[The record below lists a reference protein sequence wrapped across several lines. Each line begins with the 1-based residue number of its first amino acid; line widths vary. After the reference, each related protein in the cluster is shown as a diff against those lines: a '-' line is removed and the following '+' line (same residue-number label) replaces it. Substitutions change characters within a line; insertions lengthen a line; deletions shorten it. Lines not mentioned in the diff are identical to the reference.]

1 MPWQVPITVDGLEYP
16 VTFNTETE
24 PTQQD
29 YDEAIQQILQQRGQT
44 APQQPT
50 GETPGYFSQ
59 LGTALGLGYRQ
70 MASGVGATFNALT
83 GDTADVAAEMV
94 EMGKLQR
101 EQQAAQTPEDV
112 EFMRRLEE
120 AKKAGEEAQ
129 GPIEYIGALAQYPAA
144 VLAEPGAAFKTAVQS
159 APNVIISAG
168 TQLAGRALG
177 GLVGGAGG
185 LELGPGAILT
195 GIAGSIAGGALSNTL
210 MEAGPSIYDVLN
222 ERTQGAAANMTADQ
236 IATYLKDNPDI
247 LDEGLKTGAIRGTVI
262 GAVESLGMKGSGKL
276 MTMPERAA
284 ARAVQKK
291 LVDAGVDI
299 ASKEAVD
306 KALLDPALRTAT
318 RTAAEAAK
326 KQFSS
331 AGNLA
336 RLAGGSAIETG
347 AAVGGELA
355 AQAAAGQE
363 IDTTEAFLEGLGEMA
378 LSVPISAANKT
389 IEGAKYML
397 NPALQNPDTQ
407 LSAQAA
413 QETINQSE
421 LQSADKANAE
431 AARLA
436 ADKAAEAA
444 IVPAPAP
451 ITLAPAPAPIT
462 PASVTEPQAQL
473 PPTMEQAAA
482 PAVGIPPTPTIPTQD
497 ATIQGEIPK
506 DSQQERIET
515 DEGGATAETGGGN
528 RPVVG
533 RQVEA
538 QEEVDLK
545 AGLPRQQPGEAPDI
559 ITWLKENY
567 ARKPIV
573 FVPKAKR
580 RKATAEAEA
589 LGILDE
595 LPLPVKRRLFS
606 FDYGE
611 GTNVANMDEITGLAY
626 EANLIPSNDPTVL
639 AQSIIEAFKARKAG
653 TSLIKEGEQQMET
666 AEQRTIEF
674 YKSAS
679 DRTAPLTLIP
689 RRDLDI
695 GDVVQVGDDKMRV
708 TYEYDEDGYPT
719 ALILTG
725 PKFGEQR
732 FDPNKPL
739 KAENTSNASD
749 LKAVNNNTAS
759 QDQIDALVNRGF
771 VEIYKGSPVITD
783 VGVEQMPKKP
793 KLTADQR
800 KAQIDAE
807 QVVPTEKAAEVEG
820 VTAPV
825 AEPIVAEK
833 SSPAPLREGAGGPGV
848 VQAEPVEGS
857 IPTVDE
863 VSPETETLSTPQ
875 SLAQNKEDA
884 KQQKKDS
891 DENLKALNSL
901 EAGTKTNP
909 VFGTVTREDAN
920 EAMRLIED
928 GKELPNVFFTVVT
941 TREEFLADPRNEQLY
956 PQVWNALK
964 TNKKIEGLFDDA
976 TNTPFVF
983 TDGVVVYDL
992 DRKAA
997 QELGISPQV
1006 AAVRRV
1012 LRHEN
1017 IHKGMLHLTP
1027 SEMVAMRRFLATI
1040 FSEEALDNLAKT
1052 YTKYANWRSD
1062 PRLYFQAIEEIVN
1075 QKLDQSTVLP
1085 KDGIWGQFFELLTAI
1100 WRRIT
1105 GKRNQPTVKDMKD
1118 VMRLVR
1124 NGLIRSTKAQ
1134 ADQTK
1139 DGGNV
1144 LLSVR
1149 AYHGTPHKVDKFTTA
1164 KIGTG
1169 EGAQAYGWGL
1179 YFAESER
1186 VAKTY
1191 QEQLRPRQ
1199 PDDYDS
1205 AFTEAAKSFIASNG
1219 KVTLEDLRSA
1229 YPKASTAALEW
1240 GMREARGQ
1248 ERGNLYTV
1256 ELLPDAD
1263 EFLDWDKPLS
1273 EQPEKVQQVFFDLLS
1288 DLTGKMKAEME
1299 GKEMSQRE
1307 KAVALGI
1314 PRAPVNVQNLID
1326 LWLNDATASGSGL
1339 YDLIRGV
1346 RGNGA
1351 TPTDTAKAASEYLAS
1366 LGIPGIRYADGQS
1379 RVSPLEIRARKAEV
1393 SARKADVERDP
1404 SATNQSALRYAEQ
1417 ALSDLI
1423 RKDQEGTRN
1432 YVIFDENLVKILEEN
1447 GQVLTTPTDQTRDGG
1462 NVMMSF
1468 IGEKAIENLPEERRQ
1483 FMRDSLDAAKAM
1495 AAAGKSSEEIRAAT
1509 GWFPGLDGKMRWE
1522 VPDNDAS
1529 FIDAKAFREASTKV
1543 YGGPAFSHLPWKEV
1557 VDRLESGQYL
1567 KISDV
1572 LNHPLLFEA
1581 YPDAANIAFFP
1592 ISGNIVQGSH
1602 RAVNGNSIITATVT
1616 LDGDQISDESLS
1628 TILHELQHYIQNN
1641 EGFAKGG
1648 SPDNLLTK
1656 ADLLDA
1662 VKFRQSYQAINKYR
1676 QQIAALV
1683 DEVRK
1688 EKEKTGFLG
1697 FGGPNKKAVQSLN
1710 DRIEEIQKTVN
1721 EIWAAQK
1728 KNLSLDKGSVR
1739 AALLSAINRVEDRF
1753 GTSWFLNKRNEGLD
1767 MVYRS
1772 LAGEIEARDVQARQ
1786 SMTDEQRAA
1795 TAPYSSE
1802 NIAPEDAIV
1811 MFGSG
1816 GAQMSMAAPATD
1828 AEYLAAVEA
1837 GDMEKARRMVD
1848 EAAKAAEKKASR
1860 AFDVENRTLGARNR
1874 GMEGYGVWI
1883 LPDGRII
1890 PVDNHS
1896 VFAKEFFK
1904 AKNLD
1909 DGVGY
1914 AFGRGWRIVRAIKA
1928 GQFRWEENMVM
1939 TEGGPLNRTQR
1950 NNLKDWA
1957 VFNSY
1962 NTDFDEREQGGL
1974 KLPVSVQ
1981 DNAGNIIPPSQRF
1994 QPTSPDIRLSLP
2006 IVHSSES
2013 EASYANG
2020 QMAASMVTFT
2030 PRQMYVYSALEGAYN
2045 MSRKPGRHSVP
2056 LSELYQAALEAL
2068 PDMTQQ
2074 EFSEA
2079 VQTMYQNNSALLNA
2093 GESDFS
2099 VVNKDGDR
2107 VSSVVLLGK
2116 GPMASMIP
2124 SNEVPEIAS
2133 KLASDLKASVTEGE
2147 QTPYE
2152 GLSFTGVTPKTH
2164 ARVDYR
2170 GVRKSAED
2178 FVNQMIR
2185 AQKAKGKSY
2194 ADALIEIANTITNP
2208 SFANE
2213 YMADSGTEEKLLAT
2227 QAVAGP
2233 LNAKIYSALLTT
2245 KDDVTR
2251 IKLNDAYTNVSTYYE
2266 GSGTIGGTVMGYR
2279 AWESTNGKYGWMLD
2293 SWKADAL
2300 KNAVDAIDSQM
2311 GGSVSIQIGESLRR
2325 SVEGVSDSTANEVEG
2340 QAQEDRDAALFREG
2354 QEALSGEDKNTF
2366 ESIKSFLKIKAIINR
2381 RKLIRA
2387 GNQAM
2392 ASIVSDEE
2400 YNAIMAMSDEEA
2412 NALEKEIDAKLSA
2425 ALKKLNS
2432 SLSGRED
2439 VKAKVDAAINVAT
2452 DRANKG
2458 EDITFTQ
2465 VTIEEAMADLF
2476 KPGDDTREKI
2486 VDNVADALLKRAK
2499 QAMAKPSKISSI
2511 QQLIASIKRTL
2522 LANIKVD
2529 KTTDADSLGRMLAM
2543 TFAQQVSEARV
2554 YASSWSEG
2562 RKKVREMLA
2571 EIGIEESELDSELNK
2586 IMPPTPTLAFSPS
2599 AAKRAIA
2606 LAMEE
2611 SGVSREDLLDPR
2623 PEISKQAKNKL
2634 MAHLDKAAANENL
2647 TEQGWNKTGNTGRQL
2662 AEKAIDEA
2670 IAKWRIEQQNR
2681 LEISNLVAEQ
2691 ADNPV
2696 SMDDFAKKLS
2706 RFNLTPKQVKKYFDI
2721 ASRAA
2726 VRSVEMRKDQARRI
2740 IYTRGDIRPD
2750 ALEKEV
2756 DGDTVIDAFTDQ
2768 VSSPTDLKTFVER
2781 LDKLGVTFDLAESLF
2796 NTAARERRDRQRTR
2810 VFDMIEGP
2818 RALQKMLDEIRNV
2831 RTRLEVP
2838 LRSPIPWKELLSKPA
2853 KSVAEYRQK
2862 VLDAIMAN
2870 PDLASVDSEVKERL
2884 ADMFADVWQQQL
2896 DKVVNQIIDN
2906 YTQQLDRAKRRHAGD
2921 VLNKTRLQVIQ
2932 HLNLNALSNDAFTRI
2947 LGEKFGIKMELTEA
2961 ERENIQRLVDIL
2973 QDETLPKNKRNQAAN
2988 DLAFALVNDTKV
3000 GWSERLS
3007 AFWTSSVLAGWNTMI
3022 AIGLA
3027 FLNGANII
3035 MVNLPMKIMSNLI
3048 NGDFK
3053 GAFYSTFDSLNDI
3066 KRYIEAFPE
3075 ALERSWHY
3083 LNTGRVEFLES
3094 EASAPDRI
3102 FRGWADVLRYRKVA
3116 EAMANDPQKV
3126 TQWMGKFSVM
3136 ISRMMT
3142 ALDGFNTIL
3151 TKRGM
3156 LSMAVRLGTK
3166 NPEDHQRILEKAS
3179 LEHYRQQILASDPYF
3194 AQMNSEKRA
3203 LLNAT
3208 AEAMMY
3214 EAMNKEGAKLENADF
3229 FASESAMTMNP
3240 TGIGGIVYNKIR
3252 SADVEVQEFMRRKLA
3267 EQKLKAAVAGPMS
3280 LENAK
3285 LAGMFVAHFIAYNA
3299 INMIGLRFA
3308 RFASNKF
3315 NQGLSF
3321 IPFVGILRGWE
3332 ASNNQL
3338 ADRKEAFYDMIKR
3351 NQMVGMF
3358 FVGAGSILLRAI
3370 ADEPDD
3376 EERGF
3381 FINGGLKNVP
3391 TDKRRQLQESGKLE
3405 YRLGAKIGGKWYVWN
3420 YQNSPYSQLFAAVGA
3435 ISDIIRFSPD
3445 KWNDKSKL
3453 DVALSVAASGLS
3465 STLDLPALQGLGT
3478 LMGRSVSSSDPT
3490 EQFWENIGATTA
3502 NWVGGFIPKPF
3513 MDVDYILDD
3522 NRRKY
3527 TTIWEKFAGKVPFYR
3542 RYVGEDYYN
3551 ILGDP
3556 IKANTLPGSREFLV
3570 GKTEPVYQILGAL
3583 NSRNIWLT
3591 PANAEYRMVGK
3602 GRNRR
3607 RLTQEEADAYS
3618 FETGKGYKAMI
3629 LRYGPR
3635 ALQMDPER
3643 AKAFLH
3649 DKADQIRDRALKKV
3663 YRGYRSRTATP

>member
-482 PAVGIPPTPTIPTQD
+482 PAVEEPTLTPEPELYAPAQVSSEESVYEEPQD
-497 ATIQGEIPK
+497 GVESREEKESSIGNILL
-506 DSQQERIET
+506 DS
-515 DEGGATAETGGGN
+515 AN
-528 RPVVG
+528 S
-533 RQVEA
+533 
-538 QEEVDLK
+538 QEEEKLIRDRNSSVRGAYSSVFSNINNLK
-545 AGLPRQQPGEAPDI
+545 VADSI
-559 ITWLKENY
+559 ISN
-567 ARKPIV
+567 
-573 FVPKAKR
+573 
-580 RKATAEAEA
+580 
-589 LGILDE
+589 
-595 LPLPVKRRLFS
+595 LPVNVVNLF
-606 FDYGE
+606 GGKE
-611 GTNVANMDEITGLAY
+611 GASQVLLHN
-626 EANLIPSNDPTVL
+626 PTVL
-639 AQSIIEAFKARKAG
+639 QDTLTIYGDSNIPMLSGDSRMLAVARLRAKLLSFEPAGRNTKLLTALKALDDNLLKIVRLSTNGGSQLEGQTNIPSSDIGASFGTKAG
-653 TSLIKEGEQQMET
+653 TFPPVKGDIKSGVANSTSFSNPAMD
-666 AEQRTIEF
+666 
-674 YKSAS
+674 S
-679 DRTAPLTLIP
+679 
-689 RRDLDI
+689 DI
-695 GDVVQVGDDKMRV
+695 GHAGIFSSKYPKSSTSSSKKEKSIQPITPQGTPTLATEGMLTPGGAGTERDNLADLIAVRDNNATPEQVQSLV
-708 TYEYDEDGYPT
+708 
-719 ALILTG
+719 
-725 PKFGEQR
+725 
-732 FDPNKPL
+732 
-739 KAENTSNASD
+739 
-749 LKAVNNNTAS
+749 
-759 QDQIDALVNRGF
+759 DQGL
-771 VEIYKGSPVITD
+771 
-783 VGVEQMPKKP
+783 VEQVDGQNIITEAGVAAMPEDQRP
-793 KLTADQR
+793 KLTP
-800 KAQIDAE
+800 AE
-807 QVVPTEKAAEVEG
+807 RAAEVEG
-820 VTAPV
+820 MAAPV
-825 AEPIVAEK
+825 FTRNEIIVSKPSVSRRSKPNGVDGESITEIKAPSKVFSPDNWNRLGDIEKLDATVEARLDFATGKVPKKADKSWTAFAGRKTKTGRSVLARNVTYNEAIEAAKDFVESANFQPQPTAAEK
-833 SSPAPLREGAGGPGV
+833 PTPDSVAVEPGATRG
-848 VQAEPVEGS
+848 VQAEPVGGS
-857 IPTVDE
+857 IPTVGK

-875 SLAQNKEDA
+875 SLDQNKEDA

-920 EAMRLIED
+920 QAMRLIED

-997 QELGISPQV
+997 KELGISPQV

-1040 FSEEALDNLAKT
+1040 FSEEALDNLAKI

-1124 NGLIRSTKAQ
+1124 NGLIRSAKAQ
-1134 ADQTK
+1134 A
-1139 DGGNV
+1139 
-1144 LLSVR
+1144 
-1149 AYHGTPHKVDKFTTA
+1149 
-1164 KIGTG
+1164 
-1169 EGAQAYGWGL
+1169 
-1179 YFAESER
+1179 
-1186 VAKTY
+1186 
-1191 QEQLRPRQ
+1191 
-1199 PDDYDS
+1199 
-1205 AFTEAAKSFIASNG
+1205 
-1219 KVTLEDLRSA
+1219 
-1229 YPKASTAALEW
+1229 
-1240 GMREARGQ
+1240 
-1248 ERGNLYTV
+1248 
-1256 ELLPDAD
+1256 
-1263 EFLDWDKPLS
+1263 
-1273 EQPEKVQQVFFDLLS
+1273 
-1288 DLTGKMKAEME
+1288 
-1299 GKEMSQRE
+1299 
-1307 KAVALGI
+1307 
-1314 PRAPVNVQNLID
+1314 
-1326 LWLNDATASGSGL
+1326 
-1339 YDLIRGV
+1339 
-1346 RGNGA
+1346 
-1351 TPTDTAKAASEYLAS
+1351 
-1366 LGIPGIRYADGQS
+1366 
-1379 RVSPLEIRARKAEV
+1379 
-1393 SARKADVERDP
+1393 
-1404 SATNQSALRYAEQ
+1404 
-1417 ALSDLI
+1417 
-1423 RKDQEGTRN
+1423 
-1432 YVIFDENLVKILEEN
+1432 
-1447 GQVLTTPTDQTRDGG
+1447 DQTRDGG
-1462 NVMMSF
+1462 NVMLSYV
-1468 IGEKAIENLPEERRQ
+1468 GEKAIENLPEERRQ

>member
-719 ALILTG
+719 VLILTG

-793 KLTADQR
+793 RLTADQR

-997 QELGISPQV
+997 KELGISPQV

-1040 FSEEALDNLAKT
+1040 FSEEALDNLAKI

-1124 NGLIRSTKAQ
+1124 NGLIRSAKAQ
-1134 ADQTK
+1134 A
-1139 DGGNV
+1139 
-1144 LLSVR
+1144 
-1149 AYHGTPHKVDKFTTA
+1149 
-1164 KIGTG
+1164 
-1169 EGAQAYGWGL
+1169 
-1179 YFAESER
+1179 
-1186 VAKTY
+1186 
-1191 QEQLRPRQ
+1191 
-1199 PDDYDS
+1199 
-1205 AFTEAAKSFIASNG
+1205 
-1219 KVTLEDLRSA
+1219 
-1229 YPKASTAALEW
+1229 
-1240 GMREARGQ
+1240 
-1248 ERGNLYTV
+1248 
-1256 ELLPDAD
+1256 
-1263 EFLDWDKPLS
+1263 
-1273 EQPEKVQQVFFDLLS
+1273 
-1288 DLTGKMKAEME
+1288 
-1299 GKEMSQRE
+1299 
-1307 KAVALGI
+1307 
-1314 PRAPVNVQNLID
+1314 
-1326 LWLNDATASGSGL
+1326 
-1339 YDLIRGV
+1339 
-1346 RGNGA
+1346 
-1351 TPTDTAKAASEYLAS
+1351 
-1366 LGIPGIRYADGQS
+1366 
-1379 RVSPLEIRARKAEV
+1379 
-1393 SARKADVERDP
+1393 
-1404 SATNQSALRYAEQ
+1404 
-1417 ALSDLI
+1417 
-1423 RKDQEGTRN
+1423 
-1432 YVIFDENLVKILEEN
+1432 
-1447 GQVLTTPTDQTRDGG
+1447 DQTRDGG
-1462 NVMMSF
+1462 NVMLSYV
-1468 IGEKAIENLPEERRQ
+1468 GEKAIENLPEERRQ

-3116 EAMANDPQKV
+3116 EAMANDPKKV

-3151 TKRGM
+3151 TKRGT
-3156 LSMAVRLGTK
+3156 LSMAVRLTAK
-3166 NPEDHQRILEKAS
+3166 SPEDHQRILEKAS

>member
-1 MPWQVPITVDGLEYP
+1 MPNYLIELEDGRKFQVEADTP
-16 VTFNTETE
+16 
-24 PTQQD
+24 PTQEEFNQFLS
-29 YDEAIQQILQQRGQT
+29 AQQVGQT
-44 APQQPT
+44 IPQQPT
-50 GETPGYFSQ
+50 GETPGYLSQ

-144 VLAEPGAAFKTAVQS
+144 ALAEPGAAFKTAVQS
-159 APNVIISAG
+159 APNVLISAG

-247 LDEGLKTGAIRGTVI
+247 IDEGLKTGAIRGTVI

-421 LQSADKANAE
+421 LQLADKVNAE

-436 ADKAAEAA
+436 ANKAAEAA

-497 ATIQGEIPK
+497 ATIQREIPK
-506 DSQQERIET
+506 DGQQERIET

-567 ARKPIV
+567 SRKPIV

-611 GTNVANMDEITGLAY
+611 GTNVANMDEIAGLAY
-626 EANLIPSNDPTVL
+626 EANLIPSSDPTVL

-674 YKSAS
+674 YKAAS

-807 QVVPTEKAAEVEG
+807 QAAPAEKAAEVDG

-833 SSPAPLREGAGGPGV
+833 PTPAPLREGAGDTGV
-848 VQAEPVEGS
+848 AQPEPVEGS
-857 IPTVDE
+857 IPTVRE

-875 SLAQNKEDA
+875 SLAQSKEDA

-909 VFGTVTREDAN
+909 VFGTVTREDAS

-941 TREEFLADPRNEQLY
+941 TREEFLADPRNEKLY

-1040 FSEEALDNLAKT
+1040 FSEEALDNLAKI

-1085 KDGIWGQFFELLTAI
+1085 KDGIWGQFFELLTEI

-1124 NGLIRSTKAQ
+1124 NGLIRSAKAQ

-1144 LLSVR
+1144 MLSVR
-1149 AYHGTPHKVDKFTTA
+1149 AYHGTPHKVDKFSLS

-1169 EGAQAYGWGL
+1169 EGAQVYGWGL
-1179 YFAESER
+1179 YFAQNKE
-1186 VAKTY
+1186 VADAYRSTLT
-1191 QEQLRPRQ
+1191 QRDAVRAASQIAQ
-1199 PDDYDS
+1199 S
-1205 AFTEAAKSFIASNG
+1205 ALSVMAGRSQDEAAQLAQQNLQALQRKYDDFRTGRAGYTVSNEAEYL
-1219 KVTLEDLRSA
+1219 KELQADVKFAEEVWNLIRTPRSRWDESIM
-1229 YPKASTAALEW
+1229 PKAAE
-1240 GMREARGQ
+1240 
-1248 ERGNLYTV
+1248 GNLYTV
-1256 ELLPDAD
+1256 ELLPDEGD
-1263 EFLDWDKPLS
+1263 FLDWDKPLS
-1273 EQPEKVQQVFFDLLS
+1273 EQSEKVKNILS
-1288 DLTGKMKAEME
+1288 PIVEELIQRQIKKLEDTPSIAALYLSKKKLRSYAEE
-1299 GKEMSQRE
+1299 F
-1307 KAVALGI
+1307 L
-1314 PRAPVNVQNLID
+1314 APNL
-1326 LWLNDATASGSGL
+1326 ASGMGL
-1339 YDLIRGV
+1339 YDLV
-1346 RGNGA
+1346 RGLEGNKRGGI
-1351 TPTDTAKAASEYLAS
+1351 TPDDMSRIASEYLAS
-1366 LGIPGIRYADGQS
+1366 IGIPGIRYFDADS
-1379 RVSPLEIRARKAEV
+1379 RGK
-1393 SARKADVERDP
+1393 K
-1404 SATNQSALRYAEQ
+1404 
-1417 ALSDLI
+1417 
-1423 RKDQEGTRN
+1423 EGTRN

-1462 NVMMSF
+1462 NVMMS
-1468 IGEKAIENLPEERRQ
+1468 
-1483 FMRDSLDAAKAM
+1483 M
-1495 AAAGKSSEEIRAAT
+1495 AT
-1509 GWFPGLDGKMRWE
+1509 
-1522 VPDNDAS
+1522 
-1529 FIDAKAFREASTKV
+1529 
-1543 YGGPAFSHLPWKEV
+1543 
-1557 VDRLESGQYL
+1557 
-1567 KISDV
+1567 
-1572 LNHPLLFEA
+1572 
-1581 YPDAANIAFFP
+1581 
-1592 ISGNIVQGSH
+1592 
-1602 RAVNGNSIITATVT
+1602 
-1616 LDGDQISDESLS
+1616 
-1628 TILHELQHYIQNN
+1628 
-1641 EGFAKGG
+1641 
-1648 SPDNLLTK
+1648 
-1656 ADLLDA
+1656 
-1662 VKFRQSYQAINKYR
+1662 
-1676 QQIAALV
+1676 
-1683 DEVRK
+1683 
-1688 EKEKTGFLG
+1688 
-1697 FGGPNKKAVQSLN
+1697 
-1710 DRIEEIQKTVN
+1710 
-1721 EIWAAQK
+1721 
-1728 KNLSLDKGSVR
+1728 
-1739 AALLSAINRVEDRF
+1739 
-1753 GTSWFLNKRNEGLD
+1753 
-1767 MVYRS
+1767 
-1772 LAGEIEARDVQARQ
+1772 
-1786 SMTDEQRAA
+1786 
-1795 TAPYSSE
+1795 
-1802 NIAPEDAIV
+1802 
-1811 MFGSG
+1811 
-1816 GAQMSMAAPATD
+1816 PATD

-1837 GDMEKARRMVD
+1837 GDMEKAQRVVD
-1848 EAAKAAEKKASR
+1848 QQRSLAVVRALQPEWGGVPKSNRVTSRFQRGDTLDEQTLQEIQINYEKWAKRAGIEPTDLVTHLSGGGGSVWTAYGTADRFVGQFIGDVFAVSHFAPSGNKAAVDSLL
-1860 AFDVENRTLGARNR
+1860 DLLNTQT
-1874 GMEGYGVWI
+1874 
-1883 LPDGRII
+1883 
-1890 PVDNHS
+1890 PV
-1896 VFAKEFFK
+1896 VFAVPDTIADQLERVGFQRSIIRVPMRFK
-1904 AKNLD
+1904 GVIQYKNLLINESVSEND
-1909 DGVGY
+1909 IAKLAAWWVASSKLNGLFDQIEDTKTLEV
-1914 AFGRGWRIVRAIKA
+1914 AERGLRLLERI
-1928 GQFRWEENMVM
+1928 G
-1939 TEGGPLNRTQR
+1939 
-1950 NNLKDWA
+1950 
-1957 VFNSY
+1957 
-1962 NTDFDEREQGGL
+1962 
-1974 KLPVSVQ
+1974 
-1981 DNAGNIIPPSQRF
+1981 IPTPSQRF
-1994 QPTSPDIRLSLP
+1994 QPTSPDIRFSLP

-2030 PRQMYVYSALEGAYN
+2030 PRQMDVYSALEGAYN

-2107 VSSVVLLGK
+2107 VSSVVFLGK
-2116 GPMASMIP
+2116 GTMASMIP
-2124 SNEVPEIAS
+2124 SSEVPEIAN

-2194 ADALIEIANTITNP
+2194 ADALIEVANTITNP

-2300 KNAVDAIDSQM
+2300 KNAEDAINSQM

-2325 SVEGVSDSTANEVEG
+2325 SVEGVSDSTANEVES

-2354 QEALSGEDKNTF
+2354 QEALIGENKNIF
-2366 ESIKSFLKIKAIINR
+2366 ESIKSFLKTKAIINR

-2476 KPGDDTREKI
+2476 KTGDDTREKI

-2611 SGVSREDLLDPR
+2611 SGVSRENLLDPR
-2623 PEISKQAKNKL
+2623 PEISKQAKDKL

-2696 SMDDFAKKLS
+2696 SIEDFAKKLS
-2706 RFNLTPKQVKKYFDI
+2706 KFNLTPKQVKKYFDI
-2721 ASRAA
+2721 AARAA

-2750 ALEKEV
+2750 VLEKEV

-2831 RTRLEVP
+2831 RAGLEVP

-2961 ERENIQRLVDIL
+2961 ERENIQRLVDIQ

-3116 EAMANDPQKV
+3116 EAMANDPKKV

-3252 SADVEVQEFMRRKLA
+3252 SADVESQEFMRRKLA
-3267 EQKLKAAVAGPMS
+3267 EQKLKAAAAGPMS

-3405 YRLGAKIGGKWYVWN
+3405 YRLGAKIGGKWYIWN

-3570 GKTEPVYQILGAL
+3570 GRTEPVYQILGAL